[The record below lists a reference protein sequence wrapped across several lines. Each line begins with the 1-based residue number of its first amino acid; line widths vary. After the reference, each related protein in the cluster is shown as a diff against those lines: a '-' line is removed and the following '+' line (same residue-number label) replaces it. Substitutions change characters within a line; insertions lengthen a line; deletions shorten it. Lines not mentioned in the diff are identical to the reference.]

1 MSLQQNL
8 VLMEHA
14 REAYW
19 RKHSGT
25 SELKLRWRAIAVRHC
40 FHVLPGESILE
51 IGAGGGSWTEHIAR
65 VLRYENPI
73 TAAIF
78 NEDLANDPRWQT
90 IKNVAPTLTASLTQ
104 YPDASFDCIVGNSI
118 LCHDEYPQT
127 LQSLF

>member
-40 FHVLPGESILE
+40 FHVLPGEAILE
-51 IGAGGGSWTEHIAR
+51 IGAGSGLWTQHLAATFR
-65 VLRYENPI
+65 GENPV
-73 TAAIF
+73 TAAVF
-78 NEDLANDPRWQT
+78 NAHLAQQAHERELHSTTVALVEDLVRDLPGE
-90 IKNVAPTLTASLTQ
+90 
-104 YPDASFDCIVGNSI
+104 SFDYVVG
-118 LCHDEYPQT
+118 T
-127 LQSLF
+127 G